1 MGRVEGKVAIVTG
14 GAQGLGEA
22 AVKRLSEEGASVVV
36 ADTNTEAGGAT
47 AEKYGASFFCLDV
60 RQETQWQA
68 LIADTQA
75 RYGCLDILVNNAG
88 VLLGDNTVDE
98 TPIEDFQRVID
109 INLTGSFLGCKYAVR
124 AMKQKTGSNG
134 GSIINL
140 SSVAGLR
147 GSARAAAYNASK
159 GGVCLLTKS
168 VAVENAAHAIRCNSV
183 HPGIMHT
190 AMLDSTYQKA
200 GDSATMVKASLEHN
214 IPLGHVGA
222 AIDIG
227 NMVLFLASDESNYIT
242 GAEMVVD
249 GGLTARLPM

>member
-1 MGRVEGKVAIVTG
+1 MRDTRKVAIVTG

-22 AVKRLSEEGASVVV
+22 AVKRLTEEGASVVV
-36 ADTNTEAGGAT
+36 ADMKSEAGAAT
-47 AEKYGASFFCLDV
+47 AEKYGASFFYLDV
-60 RQETQWQA
+60 RVEEQWQA
-68 LIADTQA
+68 LIVDTLS
-75 RYGCLDILVNNAG
+75 RYGRLDVLVNNAG

-98 TPIEDFQRVID
+98 TPLEDYRRVID
-109 INLTGSFLGCKYAVR
+109 INLTGSFLGCKHAVR
-124 AMKQKTGSNG
+124 TMKQNSGSNS

-147 GSARAAAYNASK
+147 GSARAAAYNSSK

-168 VAVENAAHAIRCNSV
+168 VAVENAQYGIRCNSV

-190 AMLDSTYQKA
+190 AMLDSTYEKA
-200 GDSATMVKASLEHN
+200 GDNAEMVKASLEHN
-214 IPLGHVGA
+214 IPLGRVGK

-227 NMVLFLASDESNYIT
+227 NMVLFLASDESQYVT

-249 GGLTARLPM
+249 GGLTAVLPT